1 MRSLKDGL
9 KLQAHAI
16 KSGLSPTIVA
26 TNQLINLYSKHGL
39 TDDARQLFDEMSDR
53 NVFSWNT
60 TINAYIKSRD
70 FSKAKHLFD
79 SSPYKDSV
87 TYNSLISGYARSNGH
102 ETEAIKLF
110 TQMQFENDPAR
121 IDEFTLT
128 TMLNLFAKIK
138 ALHYGTQVHSFMVK
152 GGNNLSGFAL
162 SSLIDMYS
170 KCGSFSDAYKV
181 VNGCDGTGL
190 VDLVVKNALIAACSR
205 EGELETALGIF
216 LTNPEL
222 NDNVSWNTMISGYAQ
237 NGFGLESVDLFKR
250 MGDEG
255 YFWDEHTF
263 ASLLTACSVLKS
275 LRLGK
280 EVHARVLKDG
290 FCSNPFISS
299 GVVDIYCKC
308 GDMRHAESVYE
319 TVRMDNAFAVTT
331 MIVGY
336 SARGDVSEA
345 RRLFDSLAE
354 KNFVVWT
361 SIISGYMKL
370 QKYEDAFALFRE
382 YVGSKETKIPDAVI
396 LISVIGAC
404 AVRADVEPGK
414 QIHAYILRKG
424 TKTDEKA
431 ISALIDMY
439 SKCGFILYAR
449 RIFLSMDVK
458 DAVIYNVMISGCA
471 HHGYE
476 YEAIMYFEEMIGRKK
491 LRPDAVTFI
500 ALLSACRH
508 RGLVEAGENYFLSM
522 RKDYGI
528 TPEIDHYACMV
539 DLYGRSNKLEKAVA
553 FMEKMPFE
561 PDPIMLSA
569 FLNACRANSNIE
581 LARMAEKKLM
591 GIGGDDGARYFQL
604 ASVYALGEKWDEMGR
619 VMRTMRGMEVKK
631 AAGCSWVRVGNG
643 VHSFISGDRSHSK
656 AEAIYCVLG
665 CLIDG
670 LYDKDSGDEDYI
682 ALV

>member
-16 KSGLSPTIVA
+16 KSGLTSTIVA
-26 TNQLINLYSKHGL
+26 SNQLINLYSKHGL
-39 TDDARQLFDEMSDR
+39 INDARKLFDEMSDR

-70 FSKAKHLFD
+70 FSKAKHLFNC
-79 SSPYKDSV
+79 SPYKDSV
-87 TYNSLISGYARSNGH
+87 TYNSMLSGYARSNGH

-110 TQMQFENDPAR
+110 TQMQYENDPAR

-138 ALHYGTQVHSFMVK
+138 ALRYGTQVHSFMVK
-152 GGNNLSGFAL
+152 SGNNLSGFAL

-170 KCGSFSDAYKV
+170 KCGSYSDACNV
-181 VNGCDGTGL
+181 VIGRDSKGFL
-190 VDLVVKNALIAACSR
+190 DLVVKNALIAACCR
-205 EGELETALGIF
+205 EGKLETARRIF
-216 LTNPEL
+216 LTNPKL
-222 NDNVSWNTMISGYAQ
+222 NNDVSWNTMISGYAQ
-237 NGFGLESVDLFKR
+237 NGFGLESIELFKC

-290 FCSNPFISS
+290 CFSNPFISS
-299 GVVDIYCKC
+299 GIVDIYCKC
-308 GDMRHAESVYE
+308 GDMRHAKIVYE
-319 TVRMDNAFAVTT
+319 TVGMDNVFAATS

-345 RRLFDSLAE
+345 RRLFDSLGI
-354 KNFVVWT
+354 KNFVMWT
-361 SIISGYMKL
+361 WIISGYVKL
-370 QKYEDAFALFRE
+370 QKYEDAFVLFRE
-382 YVGSKETKIPDAVI
+382 YVGSTETKIADVVI
-396 LISVIGAC
+396 LVNMIGAC

-414 QIHAYILRKG
+414 QIHTYILRMG
-424 TKTDEKA
+424 IKTDEKV

-439 SKCGFILYAR
+439 SKCGFILYS
-449 RIFLSMDVK
+449 RIIFSSVDVK
-458 DAVIYNVMISGCA
+458 DVVIYNVMISACA

-476 YEAIMYFEEMIGRKK
+476 YEAITYFEEMIGSKK

-508 RGLVEAGENYFLSM
+508 RGLVKAGENYFLSM
-522 RKDYGI
+522 EKDYGI

-539 DLYGRSNKLEKAVA
+539 DLYGRSNKLEKAVS

-561 PDPIMLSA
+561 PDPILLST
-569 FLNACRANSNIE
+569 FLSACRANRNVE
-581 LARMAEKKLM
+581 LARMTEKKLM
-591 GIGGDDGARYFQL
+591 EIGGDDGARYFQL
-604 ASVYALGEKWDEMGR
+604 ASVYALGGKWDEMGR
-619 VMRTMRGMEVKK
+619 VMRTMRGKEKK
-631 AAGCSWVRVGNG
+631 SAGCSWVRAGNR
-643 VHSFISGDRSHSK
+643 VNSFISGDRSHSE
-656 AEAIYCVLG
+656 AEVLYCVLG
-665 CLIDG
+665 CLNDEMCG
-670 LYDKDSGDEDYI
+670 KDSGDEDYI
-682 ALV
+682 SLV